1 MVVVVQLVRAS
12 DCGSECRGF
21 ESHQPPKIA
30 GTMRIVPA
38 ILFPLRKLACRQREK
53 NSRSNAEGVS
63 CFFEQELHN
72 GMDKRSAVNPIPEL
86 KNCASLLA
94 GRGKRMAGQTLKAF
108 SAFLS
113 RNSSKGWTSVAL
125 SIPSLN
131 PRTAQACLQRHH
143 YVKKTLTSAL

>member
-21 ESHQPPKIA
+21 ESHQPPQES
-30 GTMRIVPA
+30 RNNENCSCYS
-38 ILFPLRKLACRQREK
+38 FPLRKLACRQREK
-53 NSRSNAEGVS
+53 NGRSNAEGVI
-63 CFFEQELHN
+63 CFLEQELHN
-72 GMDKRSAVNPIPEL
+72 GMDKRSAVNPIPEP

-94 GRGKRMAGQTLKAF
+94 CRGKRIAGQTLKAF

-113 RNSSKGWTSVAL
+113 RNSTMGWTSVAP

-131 PRTAQACLQRHH
+131 PRIAQACLHAEGKRLN
-143 YVKKTLTSAL
+143 VKF